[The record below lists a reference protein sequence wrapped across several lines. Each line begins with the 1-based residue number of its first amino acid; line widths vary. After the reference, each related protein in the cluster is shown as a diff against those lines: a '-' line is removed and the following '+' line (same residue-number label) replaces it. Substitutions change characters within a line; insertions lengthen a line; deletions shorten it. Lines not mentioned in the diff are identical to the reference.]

1 MPGLIDTHAH
11 LYATEFDA
19 DRDAVI
25 KRAILQ
31 GIDKI
36 YLPNV
41 DLDSI
46 DAMHKLEARY
56 PENCFAMMGLHPC
69 SVGADYKSV
78 LSIIENKLNE
88 RNYVAVGEIGL
99 DYYWSKEFV
108 KEQQDAFRIQCKW
121 AIEKNIPI
129 IIHARESIDDLI
141 QIVSEFKQNSDL
153 KGIFHCF
160 GGTIEQARKIMELEF
175 LMGIGGVLTY
185 KKSGLDEVVKNIPL
199 EYLVLE
205 TDAPY
210 LTPVPHRGKRNESSY
225 LIHIANRLAEIKEI
239 SLEELGRITSEN
251 ARKIFG

>member
-46 DAMHKLEARY
+46 DAMHELEARY
-56 PENCFAMMGLHPC
+56 PDNCFAMMGLHPC
-69 SVGADYKSV
+69 SVWADYKSV
-78 LSIIENKLNE
+78 LSVIENKLNE

-185 KKSGLDEVVKNIPL
+185 KKSGLDEVIKNIPL

-225 LIHIANRLAEIKEI
+225 LIHIANRLSEIKEI